1 MTKKRILNLNEILT
15 YRETLRKVKKTI
27 VFTNGCFDII
37 HFGHIKY
44 LFEAAKLGDTLL
56 VAVNSDSSVRKL
68 KGEKRP
74 IFPQKERTEILASL
88 ECVDFVTIFEEETP
102 FNIIKSIVPDVLVKG
117 GDYKIDDIVGK
128 DVVEKNGGKVVTIPY
143 IEGYS
148 TTEILKKTGNL

>member
-74 IFPQKERTEILASL
+74 IFPQEERTEILASL